1 MKGKNKR
8 KDKYCKGKITENAIH
23 SQPAFPVRKQIK
35 TSQLKMYRKVSS
47 FAK

>member
-1 MKGKNKR
+1 MNGKSKG
-8 KDKYCKGKITENAIH
+8 KDKYYKGKTTENAIH
-23 SQPAFPVRKQIK
+23 SQPAFAVRKQTK